1 MEFRTLLLAMVLM
14 DCLSPLRSSAEDLDV
29 YFGTGVPKGNGIYRS
44 TFNSATGK
52 LSQAEL
58 ATKVDFPGFLAL
70 AADGKNLYAVAKL
83 PEGYG
88 VIGYHIGPKGSLKP
102 FTSALNPGGRAVHVT
117 IHSSGKFLVTAQ
129 YDGGSVTFF
138 PIENDGHL
146 GQPTLIQHEG
156 GSHVVKGRQDSPHPH
171 SCSISPDGNFIL
183 VPDLGLDGIVA
194 YRVNQERTS
203 MERCGFF
210 PSIKGGGPRHM
221 KFSTDGKLIHLINEL
236 SVSLSTFQWDAAH
249 GEATLLNTLSTLPES
264 IKAGEIFNSAAEILT
279 SPGGKFLYASN
290 RGNDSVSVFKVDP
303 TSGHPELIQVQPIR
317 GAFPRNINITP
328 AGDWLFAAGEH
339 SDTVSVHRI
348 DPETGKLTF
357 QTDGMINVPSPIC
370 IVFSLQHRE

>member
-1 MEFRTLLLAMVLM
+1 MEVRFLLLAMVLTA
-14 DCLSPLRSSAEDLDV
+14 CLSPSRSSAEDFDV

-58 ATKVDFPGFLAL
+58 ASKVDFPGFLAL
-70 AADGKNLYAVAKL
+70 TADKKRLYAVAKL

-88 VIGYHIGPKGSLKP
+88 VIGYHIGTKGSLTP
-102 FTSALNPGGRAVHVT
+102 FTTALNPGGRAVHVT
-117 IHSSGKFLVTAQ
+117 IHPSGKFLVTAQ
-129 YDGGSVTFF
+129 YDGGSVALF
-138 PIENDGHL
+138 PLDTDGQL
-146 GQPTLIQHEG
+146 GKPTLFQHEG

-171 SCSISPDGNFIL
+171 FCSISPDGNFVL
-183 VPDLGLDGIVA
+183 VPYLGLDGIVA
-194 YRVNQERTS
+194 YRVNPERTG

-221 KFSTDGKLIHLINEL
+221 KFSTDVKLIHLINEL
-236 SVSLSTFQWDAAH
+236 SLSLSTFRWDATH
-249 GEATLLNTLSTLPES
+249 GNATLLGTVPTLPES

-279 SPGGKFLYASN
+279 HPSGKILYASN
-290 RGNDSVSVFKVDP
+290 RGNDSVSVFKVEP
-303 TSGHPELIQVQPIR
+303 SSGNPELIQIQPIR

-348 DPETGKLTF
+348 DRESGKLTF

-370 IVFSLQHRE
+370 IVFSSQH